1 MRITHPE
8 NLQMHRSLTPLVR
21 AHRWRML
28 VAGVLFSFAL
38 LSITA
43 SASTVAPNNV
53 VHLLDGAQDIVVG
66 RVSAVD
72 DGIDARG
79 VPYTEVKLAV
89 GETLRGAKTET
100 LVFRQFGLTKP
111 RKMANG
117 RTLYAV
123 RPNGW
128 PEYRAGERVLLF
140 LTPPARHTGL
150 RTTVGLEQGK
160 FTITNNRLQSSSSE
174 GALFDSIVATTGA
187 MSAEDRGLLDSA
199 ANDFDAN
206 AMITF
211 LRRAVAQRWVE
222 TGRLRHAP

>member
-1 MRITHPE
+1 MRTDPKE
-8 NLQMHRSLTPLVR
+8 SFRMKRSLFQHMR
-21 AHRWRML
+21 ARRWCAL
-28 VAGVLFSFAL
+28 VAGAL
-38 LSITA
+38 LPFATV
-43 SASTVAPNNV
+43 ASTVAPNNV